1 MAIRWFWKYWYKIR
15 NLFFK
20 SSFEIGF
27 VDSKDIIERKYS
39 VGCKVRLDVIGSQDT
54 QKNLHKTSSRHH
66 ICGPIDPILGLHPN
80 LHASFSFA
88 SFSFAS
94 FSFAS
99 FSVASFLFASFF
111 FFSKKNMSYDI
122 AQVMVW
128 VIALFIAYPILM
140 I

>member
-1 MAIRWFWKYWYKIR
+1 M
-15 NLFFK
+15 
-20 SSFEIGF
+20 
-27 VDSKDIIERKYS
+27 DSKDIIERKYS

-80 LHASFSFA
+80 LQASFSFA

-122 AQVMVW
+122 AQVMV
-128 VIALFIAYPILM
+128 
-140 I
+140 